1 MRTTAVCSSVSAVI
15 SIYRLSTPSA
25 SETVQKL
32 ASSNV
37 PSHLRSSSVADS
49 NTSSSR
55 SGWPTIAP
63 SVAAAVSPFRP
74 PEFGM
79 TTDFTFLIIFAL
91 HLA

>member
-1 MRTTAVCSSVSAVI
+1 MAYSVLAAFLISLTVSETISPSTDTYVTFVWSFSMRTTAVCSSVSAVI

-25 SETVQKL
+25 SETLQKL

-55 SGWPTIAP
+55 SG
-63 SVAAAVSPFRP
+63 
-74 PEFGM
+74 
-79 TTDFTFLIIFAL
+79 
-91 HLA
+91 